1 MKYPV
6 LAIMPL
12 LLLPLALGC
21 GGKVQPAGG
30 KDEPQEKPAETV
42 LYECF
47 SDPKMENGVWLLS
60 PKEGKRVPVEVL
72 RLGKGTAD
80 PSWDLCQWNNSHSLA
95 GCEAAVTQYGTTY
108 SNGVHTFARND
119 DGEFTMIL
127 DSSQEY
133 DSPRKDGQ
141 PWCHLLVQSS
151 FNRIPLKGM
160 KTLELTFDERLL
172 KVENLMGADFN
183 PSLHTAQ
190 ALFYFS
196 IADVSASSAWRNKSI
211 WLGVSAWDYRS
222 GLTKE
227 PQVSFDKG
235 TATYIYQMA
244 SERTFSGADLQDGR
258 WHTCKVNVLKA
269 VKDAVS
275 ALKDKGEFTDA
286 TMDDFCL
293 SEMNFGWEM
302 PGSFYGALQVR
313 DFSLKTD
320 KKIK

>member
-1 MKYPV
+1 
-6 LAIMPL
+6 
-12 LLLPLALGC
+12 
-21 GGKVQPAGG
+21 
-30 KDEPQEKPAETV
+30 
-42 LYECF
+42 
-47 SDPKMENGVWLLS
+47 
-60 PKEGKRVPVEVL
+60 
-72 RLGKGTAD
+72 
-80 PSWDLCQWNNSHSLA
+80 
-95 GCEAAVTQYGTTY
+95 
-108 SNGVHTFARND
+108 
-119 DGEFTMIL
+119 MIL
-127 DSSQEY
+127 DSSREY
-133 DSPRKDGQ
+133 DAPRKDGQ

-258 WHTCKVNVLKA
+258 WHTCKVDVLKA
-269 VKDAVS
+269 VKAAVS

-286 TMDDFCL
+286 TLDDFCL